1 MKRRLAAVVAVAC
14 RRRSAQ
20 GSQELAGAQALLAQ
34 LEKGGSWNSRPE
46 SWHKHKS
53 AADALGAVL
62 SALTRRAVLAGAA
75 Q

>member
-1 MKRRLAAVVAVAC
+1 MKKKLVAVVAVAC

-20 GSQELAGAQALLAQ
+20 DSQELAGARALLAQ
-34 LEKGGSWNSRPE
+34 LEKGASWNSRPKALR
-46 SWHKHKS
+46 KHKS